1 MKVIKKYYHYCSQHS
16 YVGSRDREVQMAH
29 EKDSDPVAENV
40 RDTDAMIRDV
50 DNHAARE
57 LRQKFEE
64 QDYVFAP
71 GLYHALDARL
81 AEMAGLDAAYMSG
94 YSTVLGQ
101 FGFPDLEMVTMTE
114 MVENA
119 KRIVEAT
126 NLPVVADADTGY
138 GGVHNVRRAVR
149 EYEKAGVAAIHI
161 EDQTSPKRCG
171 HIAGK
176 QIVSREKARSRFE
189 AAVDA
194 KQSEDTIIIARTDA
208 YGSANGDWEEHLE
221 RGRIYADAGVDL
233 VWPEMPDPSR
243 EDAVNYAETIHETH
257 PDLDL
262 AFNYSSSFAWSE
274 EEDPLTFQELG
285 DLGYVYQ
292 FITLY
297 ALHSGA
303 HSVYED
309 MKNIS
314 ENDEQAQWDLEDRYL
329 GHETE
334 SHHQLSFVPRF
345 QDIEAQFDPEAQ
357 SRMESSAG
365 FTEEGEAVLSS
376 EQDDDD

>member
-1 MKVIKKYYHYCSQHS
+1 MHTDMTQDDSGTDDVA
-16 YVGSRDREVQMAH
+16 SR
-29 EKDSDPVAENV
+29 V
-40 RDTDAMIRDV
+40 RDSEPFVRDV
-50 DNHAARE
+50 DNAAARE
-57 LRQKFEE
+57 LREKLNSQEF
-64 QDYVFAP
+64 VFAP
-71 GLYHALDARL
+71 GMYHALDARL
-81 AEMAGLDAAYMSG
+81 AEMAGHDAVYMSG

-114 MVENA
+114 MVENG
-119 KRIVEAT
+119 KRIAEAT
-126 NLPVVADADTGY
+126 DLPVIADADTGY

-176 QIVSREKARSRFE
+176 QIVSREEAEARFS

-243 EDAVNYAETIHETH
+243 ADAVNYAETIHETH
-257 PDLDL
+257 PDLKL

-285 DLGYVYQ
+285 DLGYEYI
-292 FITLY
+292 FITLFG
-297 ALHSGA
+297 LHSGA
-303 HSVYED
+303 HAAYED
-309 MKNIS
+309 YKNLA
-314 ENDEQAQWDLEDRYL
+314 ENDEQAQFDLEGRYL

-334 SHHQLSFVPRF
+334 SHHELSFVPRF
-345 QDIEAQFDPEAQ
+345 QDIETEFDPEARERQ
-357 SRMESSAG
+357 EQSAG
-365 FTEEGEAVLSS
+365 FTEDGETVMTS
-376 EQDDDD
+376 DDD

>member
-1 MKVIKKYYHYCSQHS
+1 MTEEK
-16 YVGSRDREVQMAH
+16 DRED
-29 EKDSDPVAENV
+29 EVASRV
-40 RDTDAMIRDV
+40 RTTEPHIRDI
-50 DNHAARE
+50 DNQAATELRE
-57 LRQKFEE
+57 LLND

-71 GLYHALDARL
+71 GIYHALDARL

-101 FGFPDLEMVTMTE
+101 FGFPDLEMVTMDE

-126 NLPVVADADTGY
+126 DLPVVADCDTGY
-138 GGVHNVRRAVR
+138 GGTHNVRRAVR
-149 EYEKAGVAAIHI
+149 EYEKAGVAAVHI
-161 EDQTSPKRCG
+161 EDQTTPKRCG

-176 QIVSREKARSRFE
+176 KIISRDEAEARFS

-194 KQSEDTIIIARTDA
+194 KQDDDTIIIARTDA

-221 RGRIYADAGVDL
+221 RGRMYADAGVDL

-243 EDAVNYAETIHETH
+243 EDAVEYAETIHETH
-257 PDLDL
+257 PDLKL

-274 EEDPLTFQELG
+274 EEDPLTFEELG
-285 DLGYVYQ
+285 DLGYNYI

-303 HSVYED
+303 HAVYED
-309 MKNIS
+309 MVNIA
-314 ENDEQAQWDLEDRYL
+314 ENAEQAQFDLEDRYL
-329 GHETE
+329 GHPTE
-334 SHHQLSFVPRF
+334 SHHELSFVPRY

-357 SRMESSAG
+357 DRMEESAG
-365 FTEEGEAVLSS
+365 FSEEETDPLTSN
-376 EQDDDD
+376 DD

>member
-1 MKVIKKYYHYCSQHS
+1 MNPNELDDDVFT
-16 YVGSRDREVQMAH
+16 RD
-29 EKDSDPVAENV
+29 
-40 RDTDAMIRDV
+40 I
-50 DNHAARE
+50 DNPAGRRLRE
-57 LRQKFEE
+57 LFEE
-64 QDYVFAP
+64 QEYTFAP
-71 GLYHALDARL
+71 GIYHALDARL

-101 FGFPDLEMVTMTE
+101 FGFPDLEMVTMSE

-119 KRIVEAT
+119 KRMVEAT
-126 NLPVVADADTGY
+126 NLPVIADCDTGY

-149 EYEKAGVAAIHI
+149 EYEKAGVAAVHI

-176 QIVSREKARSRFE
+176 QIVSREQARSRFE

-194 KQSEDTIIIARTDA
+194 KQSEDTVIIARTDA

-243 EDAVNYAETIHETH
+243 EDAIAYAETIHETH

-262 AFNYSSSFAWSE
+262 AFNYSSSFEWGA
-274 EEDPLTFQELG
+274 EEDPLTFEELG
-285 DLGYVYQ
+285 ELGYQYI

-297 ALHSGA
+297 GLHSGA
-303 HSVYED
+303 HAAYED
-309 MKNIS
+309 FANIA
-314 ENDEQAQWDLEDRYL
+314 ENDEQAQFDLEERYI

-334 SHHQLSFVPRF
+334 SHHELSFVPRY
-345 QDIEAQFDPEAQ
+345 QDVEAEFDPEARERQ
-357 SRMESSAG
+357 AESAG
-365 FTEEGEAVLSS
+365 FTEDENDPITAEN
-376 EQDDDD
+376 DDD

>member
-1 MKVIKKYYHYCSQHS
+1 MNPNELDDDVFD
-16 YVGSRDREVQMAH
+16 RD
-29 EKDSDPVAENV
+29 
-40 RDTDAMIRDV
+40 I
-50 DNHAARE
+50 DNPAGRK
-57 LRQKFEE
+57 LRQLFDE
-64 QDYVFAP
+64 QEYTFAP
-71 GLYHALDARL
+71 GIYHALDARL

-101 FGFPDLEMVTMTE
+101 FGFPDLEMVTMSE

-119 KRIVEAT
+119 KRMVEAT
-126 NLPVVADADTGY
+126 NLPVIADCDTGY

-176 QIVSREKARSRFE
+176 QIVSREQARSRFE

-194 KQSEDTIIIARTDA
+194 KQSEDTVIIARTDA

-243 EDAVNYAETIHETH
+243 EDAVEYAETIHETH

-262 AFNYSSSFAWSE
+262 AFNYSSSFEWGA
-274 EEDPLTFQELG
+274 EEDPLTFEELG
-285 DLGYVYQ
+285 DLGYQYI

-297 ALHSGA
+297 GLHSGA
-303 HSVYED
+303 HAAYED
-309 MKNIS
+309 FANIA
-314 ENDEQAQWDLEDRYL
+314 ENDEEAQFDLEERYI

-334 SHHQLSFVPRF
+334 SHHELSFVPRY
-345 QDIEAQFDPEAQ
+345 QDIEAEFDPEARQ
-357 SRMESSAG
+357 RQEESAG
-365 FTEEGEAVLSS
+365 FTEDENDPITASEG
-376 EQDDDD
+376 DD

>member
-1 MKVIKKYYHYCSQHS
+1 MTHPSELH
-16 YVGSRDREVQMAH
+16 
-29 EKDSDPVAENV
+29 
-40 RDTDAMIRDV
+40 RDV
-50 DNHAARE
+50 VERDIDNPAGREFRE
-57 LRQKFEE
+57 LLDGEP
-64 QDYVFAP
+64 YVFAP

-81 AEMAGLDAAYMSG
+81 AEMAGHDTVYMSG

-126 NLPVVADADTGY
+126 TLPVVADCDTGY

-149 EYEKAGVAAIHI
+149 EYEKAGVAAVHI
-161 EDQTSPKRCG
+161 EDQTTPKRCG

-176 QIVSREKARSRFE
+176 QIVDRETARSRFE

-194 KQSEDTIIIARTDA
+194 RQSEDTVIIARTDA

-243 EDAVNYAETIHETH
+243 EDAVEYAETIHETH

-262 AFNYSSSFAWSE
+262 AFNYSSSFEWGAE
-274 EEDPLTFQELG
+274 DDPLTFEELG
-285 DLGYVYQ
+285 ELGYSYQ

-303 HSVYED
+303 HAAYED
-309 MKNIS
+309 LS
-314 ENDEQAQWDLEDRYL
+314 AVAERGAEAQWELEDRYV

-334 SHHQLSFVPRF
+334 SHHELSFVDRF
-345 QDIEAQFDPEAQ
+345 QDIEARFDSEARQ
-357 SRMESSAG
+357 RIDESAG
-365 FTEEGEAVLSS
+365 FSEDQTDPISTDDRENDQPHEGAPA
-376 EQDDDD
+376 QDD

>member
-1 MKVIKKYYHYCSQHS
+1 MIPDKDVTTTDLENRAAQEF
-16 YVGSRDREVQMAH
+16 RDRL
-29 EKDSDPVAENV
+29 DSQN
-40 RDTDAMIRDV
+40 
-50 DNHAARE
+50 
-57 LRQKFEE
+57 
-64 QDYVFAP
+64 YVFAP

-119 KRIVEAT
+119 KRIVEAC
-126 NLPVVADADTGY
+126 NLPVVADCDTGY

-149 EYEKAGVAAIHI
+149 EYENAGVAAIHI
-161 EDQTSPKRCG
+161 EDQTTPKRCG

-176 QIVSREKARSRFE
+176 KIVSREEARGRFE

-194 KQSEDTIIIARTDA
+194 KQSEDTVIIARTDA

-221 RGRIYADAGVDL
+221 RGRIYADAGVDI

-243 EDAVNYAETIHETH
+243 EDAVEYAETIHETH
-257 PDLDL
+257 PGLRL
-262 AFNYSSSFAWSE
+262 AFNYSSSFAWSDE
-274 EEDPLTFQELG
+274 DDPLTFEELG
-285 DLGYVYQ
+285 NLGYEYI
-292 FITLY
+292 FITLF

-309 MKNIS
+309 FKQLAES
-314 ENDEQAQWDLEDRYL
+314 DEQAQFDLEDRYL
-329 GHETE
+329 DHPTE
-334 SHHQLSFVPRF
+334 SHHELSFVDRY
-345 QDIEAQFDPEAQ
+345 QDVETRFDPEANARIQ
-357 SRMESSAG
+357 ES
-365 FTEEGEAVLSS
+365 EGYSEDESDPITSNPGEDEAVPASKG
-376 EQDDDD
+376 EDD

>member
-1 MKVIKKYYHYCSQHS
+1 MHPTELNDDVYR
-16 YVGSRDREVQMAH
+16 RD
-29 EKDSDPVAENV
+29 
-40 RDTDAMIRDV
+40 I
-50 DNHAARE
+50 DNPAGRRLRE
-57 LRQKFEE
+57 LFDE
-64 QDYVFAP
+64 QEYTFAP
-71 GLYHALDARL
+71 GIYHALDARL
-81 AEMAGLDAAYMSG
+81 AEMAGLDAVYMSG

-119 KRIVEAT
+119 KRMVEAT
-126 NLPVVADADTGY
+126 NLPVIADCDTGY
-138 GGVHNVRRAVR
+138 GGIHNVRRAVR
-149 EYEKAGVAAIHI
+149 EYEKAGVAAVHI

-176 QIVSREKARSRFE
+176 QIVPREEARARFE

-194 KQSEDTIIIARTDA
+194 RQSEDTVIIARTDA

-243 EDAVNYAETIHETH
+243 EDAINYAETIHETH

-262 AFNYSSSFAWSE
+262 AFNYSSSFQWGAQD
-274 EEDPLTFQELG
+274 DPLTFEELG
-285 DLGYVYQ
+285 DLGYQYL

-297 ALHSGA
+297 GLHSGA
-303 HSVYED
+303 HATYED
-309 MKNIS
+309 FTAIA
-314 ENDEQAQWDLEDRYL
+314 EADEQAQFDLEERYI

-334 SHHQLSFVPRF
+334 SHHELSFVPRY
-345 QDIEAQFDPEAQ
+345 QEIEAEFDPDARARQEG
-357 SRMESSAG
+357 SAG
-365 FTEEGEAVLSS
+365 FSEEERDPITADGPGAGGR
-376 EQDDDD
+376 

>member
-1 MKVIKKYYHYCSQHS
+1 MLDDYITDTNFDIK
-16 YVGSRDREVQMAH
+16 D
-29 EKDSDPVAENV
+29 
-40 RDTDAMIRDV
+40 I
-50 DNHAARE
+50 DNPKARE
-57 LRQKFEE
+57 LRNKLNT

-81 AEMAGLDAAYMSG
+81 AEMAGHDAAYMSG

-119 KRIVEAT
+119 KRMCEAT
-126 NLPVVADADTGY
+126 NLPVIADCDTGY
-138 GGVHNVRRAVR
+138 GGIHNVRRAVR
-149 EYEKAGVAAIHI
+149 EYEKAGVAAVHI
-161 EDQTSPKRCG
+161 EDQVSPKRCG

-176 QIVSREKARSRFE
+176 QIVSRDEARARFE

-257 PDLDL
+257 PDLKL
-262 AFNYSSSFAWSE
+262 AFNYSSSFRWSE
-274 EEDPLTFQELG
+274 QEDPLTFQELG
-285 DLGYVYQ
+285 DLGYKYQ
-292 FITLY
+292 FITLF

-303 HSVYED
+303 YAAYED
-309 MKNIS
+309 MKNLA
-314 ENDEQAQWDLEDRYL
+314 ENAEQAQFDLEQKYI
-329 GHETE
+329 GHPTE
-334 SHHQLSFVPRF
+334 SHHELSNVPRY
-345 QDIEAQFDPEAQ
+345 QDIEKQFDPLARE
-357 SRMESSAG
+357 RIESSEG
-365 FTEEGEAVLSS
+365 FAES
-376 EQDDDD
+376 DD

>member
-1 MKVIKKYYHYCSQHS
+1 
-16 YVGSRDREVQMAH
+16 MAH
-29 EKDSDPVAENV
+29 DNDGTDEVASRVQNTESI
-40 RDTDAMIRDV
+40 TRDV
-50 DNHAARE
+50 DNPAARE
-57 LRQKFEE
+57 LREKFDE
-64 QDYVFAP
+64 QDFTFAP

-126 NLPVVADADTGY
+126 NLPVVADCDTGY

-149 EYEKAGVAAIHI
+149 EYEKAGVAAVHI
-161 EDQTSPKRCG
+161 EDQTTPKRCG

-176 QIVSREKARSRFE
+176 QIVPRDEAEARFS

-194 KQSEDTIIIARTDA
+194 KQSEDTIVIARTDA
-208 YGSANGDWEEHLE
+208 YGSANGDWDEHLE

-285 DLGYVYQ
+285 DLGYQYI

-303 HSVYED
+303 HAVYED
-309 MKNIS
+309 MSNIA
-314 ENDEQAQWDLEDRYL
+314 ENDEAAQWDLEDRYL
-329 GHETE
+329 DHETE
-334 SHHQLSFVPRF
+334 SHHELSFVSRF
-345 QDIEAQFDPEAQ
+345 QDIEAQFDPDAKA
-357 SRMESSAG
+357 RMEQSAG
-365 FTEEGEAVLSS
+365 FTEEESDPVTSG
-376 EQDDDD
+376 DDD

>member
-1 MKVIKKYYHYCSQHS
+1 MNPNELDDDVFT
-16 YVGSRDREVQMAH
+16 RD
-29 EKDSDPVAENV
+29 
-40 RDTDAMIRDV
+40 I
-50 DNHAARE
+50 DNPGGRRLRE
-57 LRQKFEE
+57 LFDE
-64 QDYVFAP
+64 QEYTFAP
-71 GLYHALDARL
+71 GIYHALDARL

-101 FGFPDLEMVTMTE
+101 FGFPDLEMVTMSE

-119 KRIVEAT
+119 KRMVEAT
-126 NLPVVADADTGY
+126 NLPVIADCDTGY

-149 EYEKAGVAAIHI
+149 EYEKAGVAAVHI

-176 QIVSREKARSRFE
+176 QIVSREQARSRFE

-194 KQSEDTIIIARTDA
+194 KQSEDTVIIARTDA
-208 YGSANGDWEEHLE
+208 YGSANGDWAEHLE

-243 EDAVNYAETIHETH
+243 EDAVEYAETIHETH

-262 AFNYSSSFAWSE
+262 AFNYSSSFEWGA
-274 EEDPLTFQELG
+274 EEDPLTFEELG
-285 DLGYVYQ
+285 DLGYQYI

-297 ALHSGA
+297 GLHSGA
-303 HSVYED
+303 HAAYED
-309 MKNIS
+309 FANIA
-314 ENDEQAQWDLEDRYL
+314 ENDEEAQFDLEERYI

-334 SHHQLSFVPRF
+334 SHHELSFVPRY
-345 QDIEAQFDPEAQ
+345 QDIEAEFDPEARQ
-357 SRMESSAG
+357 RQEESAG
-365 FTEEGEAVLSS
+365 FTEEENDPITA
-376 EQDDDD
+376 ENDD

>member
-1 MKVIKKYYHYCSQHS
+1 MNPNELDDDVFT
-16 YVGSRDREVQMAH
+16 RD
-29 EKDSDPVAENV
+29 
-40 RDTDAMIRDV
+40 I
-50 DNHAARE
+50 DNPAGRKLRE
-57 LRQKFEE
+57 LFDE
-64 QDYVFAP
+64 QEYTFAP
-71 GLYHALDARL
+71 GIYHALDARL

-101 FGFPDLEMVTMTE
+101 FGFPDLEMVTMSE

-119 KRIVEAT
+119 KRMVEAT
-126 NLPVVADADTGY
+126 NLPVIADCDTGY

-149 EYEKAGVAAIHI
+149 EYEKAGVAAVHI

-176 QIVSREKARSRFE
+176 QIVSREQARSRFE

-194 KQSEDTIIIARTDA
+194 KQSEDTVIIARTDA

-243 EDAVNYAETIHETH
+243 EDAVEYAETIHETH

-262 AFNYSSSFAWSE
+262 AFNYSSSFEWGA
-274 EEDPLTFQELG
+274 EEDPLTFEELG
-285 DLGYVYQ
+285 DLGYQYI

-297 ALHSGA
+297 GLHSGA
-303 HSVYED
+303 HAAYED
-309 MKNIS
+309 FANIA
-314 ENDEQAQWDLEDRYL
+314 ENDEEAQFDLEERYI

-334 SHHQLSFVPRF
+334 SHHELSFVPRY
-345 QDIEAQFDPEAQ
+345 QDIEAEFDPEARKRQ
-357 SRMESSAG
+357 EESAG
-365 FTEEGEAVLSS
+365 FTEEENDPITAS
-376 EQDDDD
+376 EGGDD

>member
-1 MKVIKKYYHYCSQHS
+1 MPLDVP
-16 YVGSRDREVQMAH
+16 
-29 EKDSDPVAENV
+29 SDPYV
-40 RDTDAMIRDV
+40 RDI
-50 DNHAARE
+50 DNPAGREFRE
-57 LRQKFEE
+57 LLDE
-64 QDYVFAP
+64 QTFTFAP
-71 GLYHALDARL
+71 GIYHALDARL

-119 KRIVEAT
+119 KRIAEAT
-126 NLPVVADADTGY
+126 TLPVVADCDTGY

-149 EYEKAGVAAIHI
+149 EYEKAGVAAVHI

-176 QIVSREKARSRFE
+176 QIEDRETARSRFE

-194 KQSEDTIIIARTDA
+194 RQSEDTVIIARTDA

-243 EDAVNYAETIHETH
+243 EDAVEYAETIHETH

-274 EEDPLTFQELG
+274 EEDPLTFEELG
-285 DLGYVYQ
+285 DLGYRYI
-292 FITLY
+292 FITLFG
-297 ALHSGA
+297 LHSGA

-309 MKNIS
+309 F
-314 ENDEQAQWDLEDRYL
+314 ERLAEADEEAQMELEDRYL

-334 SHHQLSFVPRF
+334 SHHELSFVSRF
-345 QDIEAQFDPEAQ
+345 QDIETQFDPEA
-357 SRMESSAG
+357 RRRIESSEG
-365 FTEEGEAVLSS
+365 YTEEEDAPLQS
-376 EQDDDD
+376 DDD

>member
-1 MKVIKKYYHYCSQHS
+1 MSDATDPF
-16 YVGSRDREVQMAH
+16 DR
-29 EKDSDPVAENV
+29 
-40 RDTDAMIRDV
+40 TDGADVFTRDV
-50 DNHAARE
+50 DNPAGRE
-57 LRQKFEE
+57 FRRKLDE
-64 QDYVFAP
+64 QDFVFAP
-71 GLYHALDARL
+71 GMYHALDARL
-81 AEMAGLDAAYMSG
+81 AEMTGHDAAYMSG

-119 KRIVEAT
+119 KRMVEAT
-126 NLPVVADADTGY
+126 DLPVIADCDTGY

-149 EYEKAGVAAIHI
+149 EYEKAGVAAVHI
-161 EDQTSPKRCG
+161 EDQTTPKRCG

-176 QIVSREKARSRFE
+176 QIVSREQARARFE

-194 KQSEDTIIIARTDA
+194 KQSEDTVIIARTDA

-221 RGRIYADAGVDL
+221 RGRIYADAGVDI

-243 EDAVNYAETIHETH
+243 EDAVAYAEEIHETH
-257 PDLDL
+257 PDLKL

-285 DLGYVYQ
+285 DLGYEYI
-292 FITLY
+292 FITLF

-309 MKNIS
+309 L
-314 ENDEQAQWDLEDRYL
+314 ETLAEQDEQGQFDLEQRYL
-329 GHETE
+329 DHPTE
-334 SHHQLSFVPRF
+334 SHHELSFVSDY
-345 QDIEAQFDPEAQ
+345 QETETKFDPEA
-357 SRMESSAG
+357 RRRIEESAG
-365 FTEEGEAVLSS
+365 FSEDESDPISTEAG
-376 EQDDDD
+376 DD

>member
-1 MKVIKKYYHYCSQHS
+1 MHPSELDQDVFT
-16 YVGSRDREVQMAH
+16 
-29 EKDSDPVAENV
+29 KD
-40 RDTDAMIRDV
+40 I
-50 DNHAARE
+50 DNPQGAE
-57 LRQKFEE
+57 LRRMLDE

-126 NLPVVADADTGY
+126 NLPVIADCDTGY
-138 GGVHNVRRAVR
+138 GGTHNVRRAVR
-149 EYEKAGVAAIHI
+149 EYEKAGVAAVHI
-161 EDQTSPKRCG
+161 EDQTTPKRCG

-176 QIVSREKARSRFE
+176 QIISREQARSRFE

-194 KQSEDTIIIARTDA
+194 RQSEDTVVIARTDA

-243 EDAVNYAETIHETH
+243 EDAVEYAETIHETH

-262 AFNYSSSFAWSE
+262 AFNYSSSFEWGA
-274 EEDPLTFQELG
+274 EEDPLTFEELG
-285 DLGYVYQ
+285 DLGYTYQ

-303 HSVYED
+303 HAVYED
-309 MKNIS
+309 MQNIA
-314 ENDEQAQWDLEDRYL
+314 ENGAEAQWDLEERYI

-334 SHHQLSFVPRF
+334 SHHALSFVDRY
-345 QDIEAQFDPEAQ
+345 QDIETRFDPEAEE
-357 SRMESSAG
+357 RIERSAG
-365 FTEEGEAVLSS
+365 FSEDQADPISTADRSEEEVESTS
-376 EQDDDD
+376 DDD

>member
-1 MKVIKKYYHYCSQHS
+1 MTSDNDGTDEIA
-16 YVGSRDREVQMAH
+16 SRVQTT
-29 EKDSDPVAENV
+29 EPFL
-40 RDTDAMIRDV
+40 RDV
-50 DNHAARE
+50 DNAPARE
-57 LRQKFEE
+57 LRETLNG
-64 QDYVFAP
+64 QDFVFAP

-81 AEMAGLDAAYMSG
+81 AEMAGHDAVYMSG

-114 MVENA
+114 MVENG
-119 KRIVEAT
+119 KRIAEAT
-126 NLPVVADADTGY
+126 DLPVIADADTGY

-149 EYEKAGVAAIHI
+149 EYEKAGVAAVHI

-176 QIVSREKARSRFE
+176 QIVSREEAEARFS

-194 KQSEDTIIIARTDA
+194 KQSQDTIIIARTDA

-243 EDAVNYAETIHETH
+243 EDAERYAETLHETH
-257 PDLDL
+257 PDVKL

-274 EEDPLTFQELG
+274 EGDPLTFQELG
-285 DLGYVYQ
+285 DLGYKYI
-292 FITLY
+292 FITLFG
-297 ALHSGA
+297 LHSGA
-303 HSVYED
+303 HAVYED
-309 MKNIS
+309 LKNLA
-314 ENDEQAQWDLEDRYL
+314 ENDEEAQWDLEDDYL

-334 SHHQLSFVPRF
+334 SHHELSFVPRF
-345 QDIEAQFDPEAQ
+345 QGIEAEFDPEAKQ
-357 SRMESSAG
+357 RQEESAG
-365 FTEEGEAVLSS
+365 FSDDEEEAVITS
-376 EQDDDD
+376 DDD

>member
-1 MKVIKKYYHYCSQHS
+1 MHPNELDDDVFR
-16 YVGSRDREVQMAH
+16 RD
-29 EKDSDPVAENV
+29 
-40 RDTDAMIRDV
+40 I
-50 DNHAARE
+50 DNPDGRKLRE
-57 LRQKFEE
+57 LFEE
-64 QDYVFAP
+64 QEYTFAP
-71 GLYHALDARL
+71 GIYHALDARL

-119 KRIVEAT
+119 KRMVEAT
-126 NLPVVADADTGY
+126 NLPVVADCDTGY

-149 EYEKAGVAAIHI
+149 EYEKAGVAAVHI

-176 QIVSREKARSRFE
+176 QIVSREQARSRFE

-194 KQSEDTIIIARTDA
+194 KQSEDTVIIARTDA

-243 EDAVNYAETIHETH
+243 EDAVEYAETIHETH

-262 AFNYSSSFAWSE
+262 AFNYSSSFEWGAQ
-274 EEDPLTFQELG
+274 EDPLTFEELG
-285 DLGYVYQ
+285 DLGYQYI

-297 ALHSGA
+297 GLHSGA
-303 HSVYED
+303 HAVYED
-309 MKNIS
+309 LSNIA
-314 ENDEQAQWDLEDRYL
+314 ENDEEAQFDLEERYI

-334 SHHQLSFVPRF
+334 SHHELSFVPRY
-345 QDIEAQFDPEAQ
+345 QEVEAEFDPEARQ
-357 SRMESSAG
+357 RQEESAG
-365 FTEEGEAVLSS
+365 FTDEESDPITAEN
-376 EQDDDD
+376 DDD

>member
-1 MKVIKKYYHYCSQHS
+1 
-16 YVGSRDREVQMAH
+16 MAH
-29 EKDSDPVAENV
+29 DNDGTDEVASRVQNTESI
-40 RDTDAMIRDV
+40 TRDV
-50 DNHAARE
+50 DNPAARE
-57 LRQKFEE
+57 LREKFEK
-64 QDYVFAP
+64 QDFTFAP

-126 NLPVVADADTGY
+126 NLPVVADCDTGY

-149 EYEKAGVAAIHI
+149 EYEKAGVAAVHI
-161 EDQTSPKRCG
+161 EDQTTPKRCG

-176 QIVSREKARSRFE
+176 QIVSREDAEARFS

-257 PDLDL
+257 PELDL

-274 EEDPLTFQELG
+274 ETDPLTFQELG
-285 DLGYVYQ
+285 DLGYQYI

-303 HSVYED
+303 HAVYED
-309 MKNIS
+309 MNNIA
-314 ENDEQAQWDLEDRYL
+314 ENDEEAQFDLEDRYL

-334 SHHQLSFVPRF
+334 SHHELSFVSRF
-345 QDIEAQFDPEAQ
+345 QDIEARFDPEAQ
-357 SRMESSAG
+357 ARMEESAG
-365 FTEEGEAVLSS
+365 FTEEESDPLTSG
-376 EQDDDD
+376 DDD

>member
-1 MKVIKKYYHYCSQHS
+1 MHPNELDDDVF
-16 YVGSRDREVQMAH
+16 
-29 EKDSDPVAENV
+29 EKE
-40 RDTDAMIRDV
+40 I
-50 DNHAARE
+50 DNPAGRR
-57 LRQKFEE
+57 LRNLFDE
-64 QDYVFAP
+64 QEYTFAP
-71 GLYHALDARL
+71 GIYHALDARL

-119 KRIVEAT
+119 KRMVEAT
-126 NLPVVADADTGY
+126 NLPVIADCDTGY

-149 EYEKAGVAAIHI
+149 EYEKAGVAAVHI

-176 QIVSREKARSRFE
+176 QIVSREQARSRFE

-194 KQSEDTIIIARTDA
+194 KQSEDTVIIARTDA

-221 RGRIYADAGVDL
+221 RGRIYADAGGDL

-243 EDAVNYAETIHETH
+243 EDAIEYAETIHETH

-262 AFNYSSSFAWSE
+262 AFNYSSSFEWGA
-274 EEDPLTFQELG
+274 EEDPLTFEELG
-285 DLGYVYQ
+285 DLGYQYI

-297 ALHSGA
+297 GLHSGA
-303 HSVYED
+303 HAAYED
-309 MKNIS
+309 FANIA
-314 ENDEQAQWDLEDRYL
+314 ENDEAAQFDLEERYI

-334 SHHQLSFVPRF
+334 SHHELSFVPRY
-345 QDIEAQFDPEAQ
+345 QDIEAEFDPEARKRQ
-357 SRMESSAG
+357 EESAG
-365 FTEEGEAVLSS
+365 FTEDENDPITASEG
-376 EQDDDD
+376 DD

>member
-1 MKVIKKYYHYCSQHS
+1 MPLDIP
-16 YVGSRDREVQMAH
+16 
-29 EKDSDPVAENV
+29 SDPY
-40 RDTDAMIRDV
+40 IRDDL
-50 DNHAARE
+50 DNPAARE
-57 LRQKFEE
+57 FREMLDE
-64 QDYVFAP
+64 QTFTFAP
-71 GLYHALDARL
+71 GIYHALDARL

-101 FGFPDLEMVTMTE
+101 FGFPDLEMVTMSE

-119 KRIVEAT
+119 KRIVEST
-126 NLPVVADADTGY
+126 TLPVIADCDTGY

-176 QIVSREKARSRFE
+176 QIEDRETARSRFE

-194 KQSEDTIIIARTDA
+194 KQCDDTVIIARTDA

-285 DLGYVYQ
+285 ELGYKYI
-292 FITLY
+292 FITLFG
-297 ALHSGA
+297 LHSGA

-309 MKNIS
+309 F
-314 ENDEQAQWDLEDRYL
+314 ERLAEGDEKAQMELEDRYL

-334 SHHQLSFVPRF
+334 SHHELSFVSRF
-345 QDIEAQFDPEAQ
+345 QDIETEFDPEAQ
-357 SRMESSAG
+357 RRMESSAG
-365 FTEEGEAVLSS
+365 FTEEES
-376 EQDDDD
+376 EPLQSDD

>member
-1 MKVIKKYYHYCSQHS
+1 MNPNELDDDVFT
-16 YVGSRDREVQMAH
+16 RD
-29 EKDSDPVAENV
+29 
-40 RDTDAMIRDV
+40 I
-50 DNHAARE
+50 DNPAGRRLRE
-57 LRQKFEE
+57 LFDE
-64 QDYVFAP
+64 QEYTFAP
-71 GLYHALDARL
+71 GIYHALDARL

-101 FGFPDLEMVTMTE
+101 FGFPDLEMVTMSE

-119 KRIVEAT
+119 KRMVEAT
-126 NLPVVADADTGY
+126 NLPVIADCDTGY

-149 EYEKAGVAAIHI
+149 EYEKAGVAAVHI

-176 QIVSREKARSRFE
+176 QVASREQARSRFE

-194 KQSEDTIIIARTDA
+194 KQSEDTVIIARTDA

-243 EDAVNYAETIHETH
+243 EDAVEYAETIHETH

-262 AFNYSSSFAWSE
+262 AFNYSSSFEWGA
-274 EEDPLTFQELG
+274 EEDPLTFEELG
-285 DLGYVYQ
+285 DLGYQYI
-292 FITLY
+292 FITLFG
-297 ALHSGA
+297 LHSGA
-303 HSVYED
+303 HAAYED
-309 MKNIS
+309 FANIA
-314 ENDEQAQWDLEDRYL
+314 ENDEEAQFDLEERYI

-334 SHHQLSFVPRF
+334 SHHELSFVPRY
-345 QDIEAQFDPEAQ
+345 QDIEAEFDPEARKRQ
-357 SRMESSAG
+357 EESAG
-365 FTEEGEAVLSS
+365 FTEEENDPITAS
-376 EQDDDD
+376 EGGDD

>member
-1 MKVIKKYYHYCSQHS
+1 MHPSELDDDVYARRIDNPAGRQFRDLLDSQS
-16 YVGSRDREVQMAH
+16 Y
-29 EKDSDPVAENV
+29 
-40 RDTDAMIRDV
+40 T
-50 DNHAARE
+50 
-57 LRQKFEE
+57 
-64 QDYVFAP
+64 FAP
-71 GLYHALDARL
+71 GIYHALDARL
-81 AEMAGLDAAYMSG
+81 AEMAGIDAAYMSG

-119 KRIVEAT
+119 KRMVEAT
-126 NLPVVADADTGY
+126 NLPVIADCDTGY
-138 GGVHNVRRAVR
+138 GGIHNVRRAVR
-149 EYEKAGVAAIHI
+149 EYEKAGVAAVHI

-176 QIVSREKARSRFE
+176 QIVGREEARSRFE

-194 KQSEDTIIIARTDA
+194 KQSEDTVIIARTDA

-243 EDAVNYAETIHETH
+243 EDAINYAETIHETH

-274 EEDPLTFQELG
+274 EDDPLTFSELG
-285 DLGYVYQ
+285 SLGYRYI

-297 ALHSGA
+297 GLHSGA
-303 HSVYED
+303 HAVYED
-309 MKNIS
+309 LVNIA
-314 ENDEQAQWDLEDRYL
+314 ENAEAAQFDLESRYL
-329 GHETE
+329 DHETE
-334 SHHQLSFVPRF
+334 SHHELSFVPRY
-345 QDIEAQFDPEAQ
+345 QNIESEFDPDARE
-357 SRMESSAG
+357 RMTESAG
-365 FTEEGEAVLSS
+365 FSEEQS
-376 EQDDDD
+376 EPLTSDTSD

>member
-1 MKVIKKYYHYCSQHS
+1 MNPNELDDDVFT
-16 YVGSRDREVQMAH
+16 RD
-29 EKDSDPVAENV
+29 
-40 RDTDAMIRDV
+40 I
-50 DNHAARE
+50 DNPAGRRLRE
-57 LRQKFEE
+57 LFDE
-64 QDYVFAP
+64 QEYTFAP
-71 GLYHALDARL
+71 GIYHALDARL

-101 FGFPDLEMVTMTE
+101 FGFPDLEMVTMSE

-119 KRIVEAT
+119 KRVVEAT
-126 NLPVVADADTGY
+126 NLPVIADCDTGY

-149 EYEKAGVAAIHI
+149 EYEKAGVAAVHI

-176 QIVSREKARSRFE
+176 QIVSREQARSRFE

-194 KQSEDTIIIARTDA
+194 KQSEDTVIIARTDA

-243 EDAVNYAETIHETH
+243 EDAVEYAETIHETH

-262 AFNYSSSFAWSE
+262 AFNYSSSFEWGA
-274 EEDPLTFQELG
+274 EEDPLTFEELG
-285 DLGYVYQ
+285 DLGYQYI

-297 ALHSGA
+297 GLHSGA
-303 HSVYED
+303 HAAYED
-309 MKNIS
+309 FANIA
-314 ENDEQAQWDLEDRYL
+314 ENDEEAQFDLEERYI

-334 SHHQLSFVPRF
+334 SHHELSFVPRY
-345 QDIEAQFDPEAQ
+345 QDIEAEFDPEARKRQ
-357 SRMESSAG
+357 EESAG
-365 FTEEGEAVLSS
+365 FTEEENDPITAS
-376 EQDDDD
+376 EGGDD